1 MAQSKVFS
9 LIYRQLVKWF
19 AKRIWP
25 WIVKNI
31 WPELQKLLIEVFVKV
46 VSALKES
53 IFEWADNRK
62 NNREQAAQKKA
73 AEAEQMAQAA
83 QSEAEAEKYRATAQ
97 VWREVAEQFR
107 QENELLKAKLD
118 DAAKKSASDFRNE
131 MNSMEIEDLIEEG
144 EDDSLKLKGSGTVLQ
159 LPEPGDKS

>member
-9 LIYRQLVKWF
+9 LIYKQLVKWF
-19 AKRIWP
+19 VKRIWP

-31 WPELQKLLIEVFVKV
+31 WPEIQKQLIAIFVKV
-46 VSALKES
+46 ASILKDT
-53 IFEWADNRK
+53 IFEWVDNRK
-62 NNREQAAQKKA
+62 NTREQAAQRKA
-73 AEAEQMAQAA
+73 AEAEQMAQGA
-83 QSEAEAEKYRATAQ
+83 QSEAEAEKYKAIAQ

-118 DAAKKSASDFRNE
+118 DAVKKSASDFRNE
-131 MNSMEIEDLIEEG
+131 MEAMEIEDIIEEG

-159 LPEPGDKS
+159 LPEPSDKS